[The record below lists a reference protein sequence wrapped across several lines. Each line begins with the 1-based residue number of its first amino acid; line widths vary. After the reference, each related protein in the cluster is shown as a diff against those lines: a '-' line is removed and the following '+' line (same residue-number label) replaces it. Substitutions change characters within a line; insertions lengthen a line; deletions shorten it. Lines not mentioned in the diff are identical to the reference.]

1 MAGTSTIPNYFV
13 QQWDTSIRETAQQR
27 DSRLLSRV
35 TDRGTIVGD
44 AFTINTEGTV
54 EFEPNLVRHSDT
66 EWSEI
71 LHTARLVS
79 MQDFFTA
86 IPLDRNDIP
95 KMLVNPVTGGN
106 YMAQLMNAK
115 NRKIDSII
123 YAAALGTQPYKDGTS
138 VALPSSQK
146 IAAGGT
152 GLTKAKV
159 IQALTL
165 FRANEADDYSGE
177 DITILYNSVAMGEI
191 LGDTTLTNNQFLAG
205 QMLQSG
211 KIAQNWL
218 GATWIPYEK
227 LNNVSGTYS
236 TVMFAKSGIEF
247 GRGFEEGDVSKRPD
261 KKNLWQVSMA
271 ASYGAGRQDEAKVVQ
286 IDFV

>member
-13 QQWDTSIRETAQQR
+13 QQWDNSIRETAQQR
-27 DSRLLSRV
+27 DSRLLPRV
-35 TDRGTIVGD
+35 TDRGMIVGD

-71 LHTARLVS
+71 LHAARLVS

-106 YMAQLMNAK
+106 YMQQLMNAK
-115 NRKIDSII
+115 NRKIDSLI
-123 YAAALGTQPYKDGTS
+123 YAAALGTQALKDGTS
-138 VALPSSQK
+138 VALPSGQK

-159 IQALTL
+159 IQALSL
-165 FRANEADDYSGE
+165 FRANEADDYAGE
-177 DITILYNSVAMGEI
+177 DLTILYNSVAMGEI
-191 LGDTTLTNNQFLAG
+191 LSDTTLTNNQFLAG

-211 KIAQNWL
+211 KVAQNWL
-218 GATWIPYEK
+218 GFTWIPYEK

-236 TVMFAKSGIEF
+236 TVAFAKSGIEF
-247 GRGFEEGDVSKRPD
+247 GKGFEEGDVSKRPD

-271 ASYGAGRQDEAKVVQ
+271 ASYGAGREDEAKVVQ